1 MESHSQGRWLDLNGV
16 LKHLVNDGLLV
27 QADAR
32 SLAAGHKTRE
42 EALLH
47 PLQYIAS
54 KGHSQP
60 IDKTPLNIRVLS
72 QWLATKSDLEFVHI
86 DPLKID
92 VAAVT
97 GVMSLAYARRYGILC
112 IEVTSGELVVVT
124 MEAFNQDWLPSLEQA
139 SRRKVRAQV
148 ANPDDIK
155 KYTAEFYSL
164 SKSVFGAR
172 ASSSAAPGIAN
183 FE

>member
-112 IEVTSGELVVVT
+112 IEVTSEELVAVT
-124 MEAFNQDWLPSLEQA
+124 MEPFNQDWLPSLEQA
-139 SRRKVRAQV
+139 
-148 ANPDDIK
+148 
-155 KYTAEFYSL
+155 
-164 SKSVFGAR
+164 
-172 ASSSAAPGIAN
+172 
-183 FE
+183 